1 MPNLIESM
9 VRAMGVEPTT
19 HSKIDQNRHFR
30 SKSVKIANF
39 AQKSDQKSIKIVKK
53 SDPGGQPDEH
63 RKNIEKPTPCDSFL
77 GPILRPFC

>member
-19 HSKIDQNRHFR
+19 HSKIDRNRHFR

-39 AQKSDQKSIKIVKK
+39 AQESDQKSIKIGHSQVN
-53 SDPGGQPDEH
+53 
-63 RKNIEKPTPCDSFL
+63 RLMDSWTYREL
-77 GPILRPFC
+77 GRAQFN